1 MEHCGLRSRLF
12 CLQGRRSPEWT
23 KTPKLQRSD
32 LNRYDSPCIGTVFS
46 LLLCIT
52 KIHDPLISG
61 FEPYYKFPTF
71 AFATE
76 INCCVGH
83 ISCVQD
89 TFLWTRFL
97 DHVSYL
103 ILPKVS
109 RFSFEIENVG
119 LEPLLCVPNAACFLN
134 TSFSATPAGIEPA
147 PPERQSG
154 VLTVIRWSYI
164 FFLFP
169 SIEKAACLFGQA
181 AFQHQSLQSIWLSR
195 GSHKGSRSQTSTWSG
210 LMKAYTNKPF
220 RMHCGRHNRALEIK
234 QAICIFNSVCIHL
247 QHSLSFPDL
256 WSFFTAPN
264 ITLVVSAVIQ
274 LVV

>member
-119 LEPLLCVPNAACFLN
+119 LEPLLCVPNAACFSLHHILSN
-134 TSFSATPAGIEPA
+134 PSGNRTRASGATVRCTGRYTMELYILLVSKHRKSRLSFRTSGSLSINHCDLSGYPVARTKAPGPRHPLDPVLWRRTQISPSACIAVGIIVPW
-147 PPERQSG
+147 RSNRRY
-154 VLTVIRWSYI
+154 VFLILFVYI
-164 FFLFP
+164 C
-169 SIEKAACLFGQA
+169 SI
-181 AFQHQSLQSIWLSR
+181 AF
-195 GSHKGSRSQTSTWSG
+195 
-210 LMKAYTNKPF
+210 PF
-220 RMHCGRHNRALEIK
+220 RTYGPFLLLLI
-234 QAICIFNSVCIHL
+234 
-247 QHSLSFPDL
+247 
-256 WSFFTAPN
+256 
-264 ITLVVSAVIQ
+264 
-274 LVV
+274 